1 MGLVRSLIGFS
12 CAMSVALSA
21 VPGRANSGP
30 WTLDSATEFALQRS
44 PRMRSAQAAREVAL
58 AYRAFGRVP
67 RVGNPQLNLR
77 AMVGKPDD
85 PAATYSL
92 LFGLPFDVAG
102 RRSKWRYEARFVAD
116 EAEALLEAARN
127 EVRSDA
133 RFAYAEL
140 ATAHAAESVAKQ
152 SAATALELFRSVK
165 ARFEAHAATALDLSL
180 SETQQAETESDLARA
195 RRAVVDAQT
204 GFRHALGLPTQ
215 ASLEVVPLAHPR
227 MPEQL
232 SREAAV
238 TLALDQRRETAAWTS
253 QRERWRAADARLRA
267 EAVAPVTAGFEA
279 ERQGNRQPSSSVGAS
294 VNAEL
299 PVAWRNQGERA
310 VARQQ
315 SSAAELERELV
326 EQAITREV
334 VGSYQRLETALA
346 ELAALEQRAVPA
358 ADRTLEMV
366 GVMLQSGA
374 IDYFR
379 VLSARRDA
387 FALRARRVE
396 ALREAWLSRIALE
409 RAVGGLKES

>member
-1 MGLVRSLIGFS
+1 
-12 CAMSVALSA
+12 MSVTLSA
-21 VPGRANSGP
+21 AAGSANSGP
-30 WTLDSATEFALQRS
+30 WTLDSATQFALQRS
-44 PRMRSAQAAREVAL
+44 PRLRSAQTAREVAL
-58 AYRAFGRVP
+58 AYRAFGHMP
-67 RVGNPQLNLR
+67 RVGNPQVNLR
-77 AMVGKPDD
+77 AMIGRPDD
-85 PAATYSL
+85 PAATYAVM
-92 LFGLPFDVAG
+92 FGLPFDIAG
-102 RRSKWRYEARFVAD
+102 RRKAWRSEARFIAD
-116 EAEALLEAARN
+116 EAEALLAATRN
-127 EVRSDA
+127 DVRTDA

-140 ATAHAAESVAKQ
+140 ATARAAESVAAE

-204 GFRHALGLPTQ
+204 GFRQALGLPLEAPT
-215 ASLEVVPLAHPR
+215 EVVPLAHPR
-227 MPEQL
+227 MPERL
-232 SREAAV
+232 SSEAAV
-238 TLALDQRRETAAWTS
+238 ALALDQRRETAAWAS

-267 EAVAPVTAGFEA
+267 EAVAPLTAGIEA
-279 ERQGNRQPSSSVGAS
+279 ERQGNRQPNSSVGAS
-294 VNAEL
+294 VNVEL

-334 VGSYQRLETALA
+334 VGSYQRLEIALT

-358 ADRTLEMV
+358 AERTLEMI

-374 IDYFR
+374 INYFR

-396 ALREAWLSRIALE
+396 TLREAWRSRIALE